1 MYREAVKESVIE
13 ATINQLKAGEG
24 MLGLEIR
31 RLQPSTSAQN
41 IVTEI
46 TKLGHNIKAVDLGL
60 DIFYTYLGLFNNG
73 EKGDY

>member
-1 MYREAVKESVIE
+1 MYREAVKESVVK
-13 ATINQLKAGEG
+13 KAISLLQENEG
-24 MLGLEIR
+24 MLGLDIR

-46 TKLGHNIKAVDLGL
+46 TKLGHKIRAVDLGV
-60 DIFYTYLGLFNNG
+60 DIFYTYVGTYKDG